1 MLRQIPCE
9 AMKIPASQRARA
21 VDLIREADQAGVGMN
36 QLIKA
41 LSPIYGKR
49 TVQQLIK
56 EARESSNTEP

>member
-1 MLRQIPCE
+1 
-9 AMKIPASQRARA
+9 MKIPESQRARA